1 MAIEKPQLR
10 KETDSGYLTTV
21 TTIVL
26 SISSIVGAEEV
37 YLRIVRTLVYVYS
50 SESFTMRLKCEMCNY
65 HPIS

>member
-37 YLRIVRTLVYVYS
+37 YLRTVRTLVYVCS
-50 SESFTMRLKCEMCNY
+50 FDCFTMRLKCEMCHY
-65 HPIS
+65 HPIT